1 MPAAFSLLTVD
12 ASCSP
17 FAPREFSTASDVTK
31 NVAGNCQ
38 PRKIPRFDDLPFGGK
53 RISLQPSVSK
63 LRARNVLVINKLRHL
78 PLDPSVH
85 PMARKRERDMRI
97 NLESVKGSFAAVA
110 QKAKVRK
117 GMLTIIAVF
126 FVLQIYFVR
135 ELLAAE
141 LLFGMGFAVL
151 FVMGL
156 IFYFIGMIGER
167 GLELGEAGVRMIAST
182 TRRGIE
188 GMEYV
193 NRKAFR
199 NAGSESA
206 Q

>member
-1 MPAAFSLLTVD
+1 
-12 ASCSP
+12 
-17 FAPREFSTASDVTK
+17 
-31 NVAGNCQ
+31 
-38 PRKIPRFDDLPFGGK
+38 
-53 RISLQPSVSK
+53 
-63 LRARNVLVINKLRHL
+63 
-78 PLDPSVH
+78 
-85 PMARKRERDMRI
+85 MRI
-97 NLESVKGSFAAVA
+97 NLESMKTSFAAVA

-126 FVLQIYFVR
+126 FV
-135 ELLAAE
+135 

>member
-1 MPAAFSLLTVD
+1 
-12 ASCSP
+12 
-17 FAPREFSTASDVTK
+17 
-31 NVAGNCQ
+31 
-38 PRKIPRFDDLPFGGK
+38 
-53 RISLQPSVSK
+53 
-63 LRARNVLVINKLRHL
+63 
-78 PLDPSVH
+78 
-85 PMARKRERDMRI
+85 MRI
-97 NLESVKGSFAAVA
+97 NLESVKASFAAVA

-117 GMLTIIAVF
+117 GLLTIVAVF

-167 GLELGEAGVRMIAST
+167 GLELGEAGVRMIAAT
-182 TRRGIE
+182 TRRGME
-188 GMEYV
+188 GMEYA
-193 NRKAFR
+193 RKAVSG
-199 NAGSESA
+199 AGSESA

>member
-1 MPAAFSLLTVD
+1 
-12 ASCSP
+12 
-17 FAPREFSTASDVTK
+17 
-31 NVAGNCQ
+31 
-38 PRKIPRFDDLPFGGK
+38 
-53 RISLQPSVSK
+53 
-63 LRARNVLVINKLRHL
+63 
-78 PLDPSVH
+78 
-85 PMARKRERDMRI
+85 MRI
-97 NLESVKGSFAAVA
+97 NLETVKAGFAAVA

-117 GMLTIIAVF
+117 GMLTIVAVF

-167 GLELGEAGVRMIAST
+167 GLELGEAGVKALAST

-188 GMEYV
+188 GMEMAS
-193 NRKAFR
+193 RKTLRGAES
-199 NAGSESA
+199 AESA

>member
-1 MPAAFSLLTVD
+1 
-12 ASCSP
+12 
-17 FAPREFSTASDVTK
+17 
-31 NVAGNCQ
+31 
-38 PRKIPRFDDLPFGGK
+38 
-53 RISLQPSVSK
+53 
-63 LRARNVLVINKLRHL
+63 
-78 PLDPSVH
+78 
-85 PMARKRERDMRI
+85 MRI
-97 NLESVKGSFAAVA
+97 NLESVKASFAAVA

-117 GMLTIIAVF
+117 GMLTVVTLF

-188 GMEYV
+188 SMEYA